1 MQKILTAILAM
12 ALTSGLNA
20 QVVTGLRVPENSQ
33 MGQYT
38 EWQTAEISFDDGTT
52 ASIDYRM
59 AMVTRKGVA
68 CHYDVEVKNNSD
80 LKLDI
85 KLKSHYYDKMVKSNF
100 GDEIKET
107 LKPGKSLVGRL
118 ICQGCKKEK
127 DVDTDDFGHCAACDF
142 WVDIYV
148 SK

>member
-1 MQKILTAILAM
+1 M

-52 ASIDYRM
+52 SSIDYRM

-80 LKLDI
+80 RSCFSGRWQLYG
-85 KLKSHYYDKMVKSNF
+85 HY
-100 GDEIKET
+100 
-107 LKPGKSLVGRL
+107 LHL
-118 ICQGCKKEK
+118 
-127 DVDTDDFGHCAACDF
+127 
-142 WVDIYV
+142 
-148 SK
+148 